1 MLGSSVSFRMRHWF
15 ATPLLALSCVA
26 PAAAQSPI
34 TPASSALHSEGREE
48 TSVPEGPTDGREHTA
63 ADRPALPDQSGDGAT
78 DQVGQLIPAAPPT
91 TPAAPPVSSLVTG
104 LRADFAGVRTADNVM
119 VMLAAGAAAGIV
131 HPYDA
136 AITEHFSSSPS
147 LTAFF
152 APGKIVGGFAVQ
164 FGGAIATY
172 ALGRAGGHG
181 RAAVVGADLVRA
193 QLVTQTFTQ
202 ALKLSLNRARP
213 DGDNWSLPSGHSSG
227 TFASATVLHQHFG
240 WKAGLPAYAV
250 AAYVA
255 ASRLAEDRHYASD
268 VIVGAGIGIISARAV
283 TIGRGPTRFALAP
296 MPVPGGRGAGISFTR
311 LAD

>member
-1 MLGSSVSFRMRHWF
+1 MRHWI
-15 ATPLLALSCVA
+15 ATSLLALSCVA
-26 PAAAQSPI
+26 PAAAQSPV
-34 TPASSALHSEGREE
+34 TASSPALHSEGRED
-48 TSVPEGPTDGREHTA
+48 TGVPEGPTDGRDAEVA
-63 ADRPALPDQSGDGAT
+63 ARRALPDQPGDGTTA
-78 DQVGQLIPAAPPT
+78 QVGQFIPVAPPG
-91 TPAAPPVSSLVTG
+91 TPAAPPVSSLFTG
-104 LRADFAGVRTADNVM
+104 LRTDFVGVRTADNVM
-119 VMLAAGAAAGIV
+119 VMLAAGAAAGIA

-136 AITEHFSSSPS
+136 ALTEHFSSSPS

-172 ALGRAGGHG
+172 ALGRAGGHE

-202 ALKLSLNRARP
+202 AMKLSLNRARP

-227 TFASATVLHQHFG
+227 TFASATVLHRHFG

-283 TIGRGPTRFALAP
+283 TVGRGPTRFALGP

-311 LAD
+311 LTD